1 MPSPVP
7 DTHPYERQIVRAE
20 RETSTI
26 LAAALEQMRQ
36 QVWRGIT
43 ADNVREVLSRLQSR
57 DVNEALAAAIM
68 RALDPV
74 AQMGV
79 EHGRASVEQQIFGVK
94 AAQTAVDIGFD
105 WTLANTAARVNLQ
118 QYSFNLY
125 YAGEYSITAATERA
139 LRGYIDQFIATG
151 GSLRDLE
158 QQVAYLFAPHRAEK
172 IAITEVTRAY
182 ALGNLAAWEASGVVD
197 RKEWRTAR
205 DELVCPI
212 CAPLNGKQA
221 ALGETFDGVVASPP
235 AHPRCRCFLAPVVDV
250 PEMDNTTGAGGTT
263 PQEPKPLP
271 MAKMIELEN
280 SIVDND
286 FETAGVFDE
295 DGNLIFKKLGG
306 KNYVQFSDEEM
317 AQMKGRI
324 LTHNHPSGRSFSFED
339 LAMTRNTRLKEIRAV
354 GTGYD
359 GVTRTYR
366 LTVSHDAFYTMK
378 QETLN
383 RAWAQ
388 ARTMAKQLTD
398 RTYYNNQS
406 KWQNVDFLAEL
417 NHTNSMHVIEQFMK
431 IMTELLGQ
439 GVVDYRVDIWR

>member
-118 QYSFNLY
+118 QHSFNLY
-125 YAGEYSITAATERA
+125 YAGKYSITAATERA
-139 LRGYIDQFIATG
+139 LRGYIDQFIDTG
-151 GSLRDLE
+151 GGLRDLE
-158 QQVAYLFAPHRAEK
+158 QQVAYLFGPDRAED

-182 ALGNLAAWEASGVVD
+182 ALGNLAAWEASGVVG
-197 RKEWRTAR
+197 KSEWRTAR

-212 CAPLNGKQA
+212 CAPLHGKQA
-221 ALGETFDGVVASPP
+221 ALGETFDGIVASPP
-235 AHPRCRCFLAPVVDV
+235 AHPKCRCSLAPVVDV
-250 PEMDNTTGAGGTT
+250 PEETETERENWMIQDILDDVPDPFENIRPPWGRAPRGQGQEYKDRRAIVSRINT
-263 PQEPKPLP
+263 
-271 MAKMIELEN
+271 
-280 SIVDND
+280 
-286 FETAGVFDE
+286 
-295 DGNLIFKKLGG
+295 
-306 KNYVQFSDEEM
+306 
-317 AQMKGRI
+317 QMRFRGQLQSKINRYRGQQNARWDI
-324 LTHNHPSGRSFSFED
+324 TH
-339 LAMTRNTRLKEIRAV
+339 
-354 GTGYD
+354 
-359 GVTRTYR
+359 
-366 LTVSHDAFYTMK
+366 
-378 QETLN
+378 
-383 RAWAQ
+383 AQ
-388 ARTMAKQLTD
+388 AR
-398 RTYYNNQS
+398 
-406 KWQNVDFLAEL
+406 VAEL
-417 NHTNSMHVIEQFMK
+417 NKAIDAALTIAADQSADWSFK
-431 IMTELLGQ
+431 RELIDDLMQ
-439 GVVDYRVDIWR
+439 YVSDITRR